1 MKLTKPLVVLDL
13 ETTGIWIEKDRII
26 EIGMVKIIPD
36 GKQEIYST
44 KVNPCMP
51 IPAVVT
57 ELTGISDAD
66 VKNAPSF
73 GRIAGKVLAFLEG
86 ADLGGFNVE
95 RFDLPLLAREFSD
108 AGIKFEYAGRTVYD
122 AQKIYHLHERRDL
135 SAAFAFYC
143 KQELKDAHSATA
155 DANATLLILEEQLNV
170 TRPQREDIE
179 GLKDFDYKQSSEYFD
194 NERKFRWWNGDL
206 YMTFGKYA
214 RKEPLKVDCP
224 KRPPLFRMGVGQRFF
239 RMTVKNMIQG
249 ALGNGR
255 YPLHRARRS
264 EMFDDDV

>member
-26 EIGMVKIIPD
+26 EIGMVKSLTD
-36 GKQEIYST
+36 GKQEVFST

-66 VKNAPSF
+66 VKDAPVFSS
-73 GRIAGKVLAFLEG
+73 IAGKVLAFLEG
-86 ADLGGFNVE
+86 TDLGGFNVE
-95 RFDLPLLAREFSD
+95 RFDLPLLAREFLD
-108 AGIKFEYAGRTVYD
+108 AGIKFDHASRTVYD

-135 SAAFAFYC
+135 FAAFAFYC
-143 KQELKDAHSATA
+143 HQELKDAHSATA
-155 DANATLLILEEQLNV
+155 DAQATLAILQEQLK
-170 TRPQREDIE
+170 RYAASREDIE
-179 GLKDFDYKQSSEYFD
+179 ALKDFEYKQSSEYFD

-214 RKEPLKVDCP
+214 KKEPLKTIAKKDPQYLEWVLD
-224 KRPPLFRMGVGQRFF
+224 KDFSDE
-239 RMTVKNMIQG
+239 VKNMIQG
-249 ALGNGR
+249 VLGGKF
-255 YPLHRARRS
+255 PKQGAS
-264 EMFDDDV
+264 